1 MASNNCFGSIVNSLK
16 LLGYDGCL
24 LSEEVMK
31 SCISKGTSSVELMDL
46 FTSVC
51 KELKSLYQLSETVNK
66 PPGPEEAETF
76 FLELIAFLRDLK
88 CSREDLDLLAL
99 KTCEGMLNCLEYL
112 LGELLA
118 ARLGNGSEDDRS
130 SLPKDSVGMNL
141 TLMLNAYQLSVPPS
155 TVTTKQ
161 IMLRLI
167 QKVLLNV
174 ICVSSPL
181 VAAGDS
187 RPANSFSCFLCLFR

>member
-1 MASNNCFGSIVNSLK
+1 MASDNCIASTVNSLK

-51 KELKSLYQLSETVNK
+51 KELKSLYQLTETVNK

-88 CSREDLDLLAL
+88 CSREDLNLLSL
-99 KTCEGMLNCLEYL
+99 RTSEGMLNCLEFL

-118 ARLGNGSEDDRS
+118 ARLGTGSGDDRS
-130 SLPKDSVGMNL
+130 SLPKDSIGMNL
-141 TLMLNAYQLSVPPS
+141 SLMLNAYQLSVPPS

-161 IMLRLI
+161 IMSRLI
-167 QKVLLNV
+167 QKVPLNV
-174 ICVSSPL
+174 MCILS
-181 VAAGDS
+181 
-187 RPANSFSCFLCLFR
+187 